1 MVPAFLSAYTSMKGK
16 GLSIFPSLSKL
27 LPNWNIRYSG
37 LVQLPWFRE
46 VFRSFN
52 INHSYRSIYTVGSY
66 FSFSSYQEYMNGLGF
81 IIDATSGNP
90 IPNSMFNV
98 STVSINEA
106 FSPLLGIDMTFNS
119 GMTAKLEYRTIR
131 SLNLSMTSIQLNEAV
146 SRDWVVGLGYRIND
160 FKLFG
165 LQTKRKAK
173 NHKKGANTDTQQPIS
188 TPQHNGVNHD
198 LNLNLDFSFRRQAS
212 LTRDI
217 ASQTSNASSGN
228 SALRLSFTADYTLSR
243 MFTMSFFYDFQNNT
257 PLLSSNSYP
266 TSTRD
271 FGLSVKFSLT
281 R

>member
-1 MVPAFLSAYTSMKGK
+1 MKGK

-98 STVSINEA
+98 STVSVNEA

-173 NHKKGANTDTQQPIS
+173 NHKKGANTDTQQSIS
-188 TPQHNGVNHD
+188 TPQRNGVNHD

-243 MFTMSFFYDFQNNT
+243 MLTMSFFYDFQNNT